1 MFLTW
6 VNFIRRYPL
15 PIMLAIVTVAYC
27 LGYWFHPAVP
37 GGNAEYPFGWW
48 GWFDQGKYHESAQA
62 LANFDLRG
70 EKHFYP
76 PLYPA
81 IGALFLPLSGL
92 HPYFIVNLL
101 CFIWIGYVF
110 FKVASRYLPPWIV
123 VCIFLSTLVLDIRFF
138 ENFLIPWTTTLGAAL
153 LSCGIYLLYLV
164 QDKLKEAAS
173 STILIPIPCIFF
185 GSFAVGL
192 LALTRPVDL
201 LVGVIFIVSAVGVIS
216 YYVLRF
222 HRRPFKSLML
232 IGCIALVGGIIGPLL
247 FVWFNYVAFGSPLGG
262 YIQANSQNGYYLAD
276 IGEKFVSIF
285 LDGNA
290 LYLQSNTALVWKIPW
305 LIIALTA
312 IPYLLIAGDL
322 LIRVIV
328 IAVCAQFFI
337 YLPYGDLLPNG
348 LWHFLNIH
356 YFKWTMPYLALFA
369 CTFIR
374 FIYTQWKNKVRF
386 VLISCY
392 ALLTFLLIVL
402 IKIHVNYYA
411 FPAVPAVFESDSK
424 PISIDLIVEN
434 RGVDIIDMVGL
445 TGEYHDVYFGSHQLW
460 ADGRELKHF
469 RDFRA
474 MQAPWGIRVVMLRP
488 LVANN
493 IRFIADS
500 HLRSSNSNVLAKVA
514 YYKIGLRSF

>member
-1 MFLTW
+1 
-6 VNFIRRYPL
+6 
-15 PIMLAIVTVAYC
+15 MLVIVIVAYC

-37 GGNAEYPFGWW
+37 GGNAGYPLGWW
-48 GWFDQGKYHESAQA
+48 GWFDQGKYYESAQA
-62 LANFDLRG
+62 LTNFDLRG
-70 EKHFYP
+70 EKHYYP

-81 IGALFLPLSGL
+81 IGAVFLPLSSL

-110 FKVASRYLPPWIV
+110 FIVASRYLSSWIV
-123 VCIFLSTLVLDIRFF
+123 VCIFLITLVLDIRFF

-153 LSCGIYLLYLV
+153 LSCGIYVLYLV
-164 QDKLKEAAS
+164 QDRLKEAAS
-173 STILIPIPCIFF
+173 PTISIPIPYIFF

-201 LVGVIFIVSAVGVIS
+201 MVGAIFIVSAVGVIS

-232 IGCIALVGGIIGPLL
+232 IGCIALIGGIIGPLL

-305 LIIALTA
+305 LIIALMA

-328 IAVCAQFFI
+328 IAVCAQYFI

-369 CTFIR
+369 CIFIHY
-374 FIYTQWKNKVRF
+374 IYSQRTNKVRF
-386 VLISCY
+386 MLISCY
-392 ALLTFLLIVL
+392 TLLTFLLIVL
-402 IKIHVNYYA
+402 IKIHVNYYS
-411 FPAVPAVFESDSK
+411 FPAVPAASGVSGK
-424 PISIDLIVEN
+424 PISINLIVGN
-434 RGVDIIDMVGL
+434 QRVDIIDLVGL
-445 TGEYHDVYFGSHQLW
+445 VGGYSEVYFGSHQLW
-460 ADGRELKHF
+460 ADGRELRHI

-474 MQAPWGIRVVMLRP
+474 IQAKWGIRVVLLRP
-488 LVANN
+488 LVANS
-493 IRFIADS
+493 IRFVADPRLKS
-500 HLRSSNSNVLAKVA
+500 GDSTVSAKVA
-514 YYKIGLRSF
+514 YYKIGLRCF